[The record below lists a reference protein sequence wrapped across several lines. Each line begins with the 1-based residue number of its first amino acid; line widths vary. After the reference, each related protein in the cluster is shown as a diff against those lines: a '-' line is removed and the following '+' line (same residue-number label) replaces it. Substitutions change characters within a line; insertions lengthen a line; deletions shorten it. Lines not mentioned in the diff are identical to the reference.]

1 SITNTG
7 LDNGGNTITNVGPGV
22 DGKDAVNVDQLNA
35 TNNNVSKGFN
45 IAADNGAEDNVQL
58 GETVTY
64 TSTDGNIVTTVR
76 DNEIDFGL
84 GKDLTVGDDNEPGT
98 IVVKGD
104 NGKDGVSING
114 ADGTIGLNGKDG
126 ASGTISVKNGVPG
139 VNGQD
144 GITRIVIDDIEV
156 ATMEDGLKFAG
167 NTGDTIN
174 KKLNETLT
182 VKGELAETE
191 DASGA
196 NLRVDSDGNN
206 LNLVMAKNLKDIDS
220 ITVNNGGPVINQDG
234 INMNSKKITNLAPG
248 VDGTDAVNVEQL
260 NTQVAAA
267 TTEVKAGTN
276 VADIAK
282 ETGDKGQ
289 TIYTVNAKGTT
300 ATAGSDAVTVEG
312 TTDNTT
318 NITDYKVDLSQGA
331 KDSLVKADTALQE
344 VVTQIDGIAVKTIKQ
359 GDNTA
364 NFVTGT
370 NIKLEDDGQ
379 GGIKLSTADNV
390 TFKDVTAQNIN
401 AHNMTVNNVGNS
413 PNAVTNKQY
422 VDEGRT
428 QVTSNNGTVTIVKSN
443 TGNGSSYD
451 LSVDSQGVT
460 NNSQIPVVYT
470 DAQGNKVYK
479 QADGTFN
486 TAINGSGK
494 TVSTGDIITSIN
506 SADGST
512 TTPTKLTNIANGT
525 ISANSTDAINGSQ
538 LYDTNTQVKGN
549 TDAINKGFNISA
561 DNGTDDNVQ
570 LGDTVNYTSDDKN
583 IVTTVRDNEI
593 EFSLADKV
601 TIGDQ
606 TAGNAVTID
615 GQTGTIGGLTNTTF
629 DPNDFVSGQA
639 ATEDQLAQVATQAG
653 QANKGWKLSANGDKA
668 NATDV
673 KPTNVVDFSAADK
686 NIVVSKDN
694 NDIKVGLADN
704 IKVDSVTAGNT
715 TVNNEGITI
724 KAPVSDEPASDVT
737 LTASGLNNGG
747 NTITNVAPGV
757 NGTDAVNL
765 NQLKD
770 LGYKINTK
778 IDKVG
783 DEANAGISSAMAM
796 AALPQAYIPG
806 KSMVTG
812 GMATYNG
819 QGAVAVGVS
828 KLSDNGR
835 WVLKISGS
843 ADTEGNAGG
852 AVGAGFH
859 F

>member
-1 SITNTG
+1 
-7 LDNGGNTITNVGPGV
+7 
-22 DGKDAVNVDQLNA
+22 
-35 TNNNVSKGFN
+35 
-45 IAADNGAEDNVQL
+45 
-58 GETVTY
+58 
-64 TSTDGNIVTTVR
+64 
-76 DNEIDFGL
+76 
-84 GKDLTVGDDNEPGT
+84 
-98 IVVKGD
+98 
-104 NGKDGVSING
+104 
-114 ADGTIGLNGKDG
+114 
-126 ASGTISVKNGVPG
+126 
-139 VNGQD
+139 
-144 GITRIVIDDIEV
+144 
-156 ATMEDGLKFAG
+156 M
-167 NTGDTIN
+167 
-174 KKLNETLT
+174 
-182 VKGELAETE
+182 
-191 DASGA
+191 
-196 NLRVDSDGNN
+196 
-206 LNLVMAKNLKDIDS
+206 
-220 ITVNNGGPVINQDG
+220 
-234 INMNSKKITNLAPG
+234 
-248 VDGTDAVNVEQL
+248 
-260 NTQVAAA
+260 
-267 TTEVKAGTN
+267 
-276 VADIAK
+276 
-282 ETGDKGQ
+282 
-289 TIYTVNAKGTT
+289 NAKGTT

-318 NITDYKVDLSQGA
+318 NITDYKVDLSQGT

-512 TTPTKLTNIANGT
+512 TDPTKLSNVGKGN
-525 ISANSTDAINGSQ
+525 ISAQSTDAINGSQ

-615 GQTGTIGGLTNTTF
+615 GQTGTVGGLTNTTF

-715 TVNNEGITI
+715 TVSNEGITI
-724 KAPVSDEPASDVT
+724 KAPVSDEPVSDVT

-770 LGYKINTK
+770 LGYKINNK
-778 IDKVG
+778 IDKVA

>member
-1 SITNTG
+1 LNSITINDG
-7 LDNGGNTITNVGPGV
+7 PVISQGGIDMNSKKITNLAPGV
-22 DGKDAVNVDQLNA
+22 DGTDAVNLDQLTE
-35 TNNNVSKGFN
+35 TNTTIAKGFN
-45 IAADNGAEDNVQL
+45 ITADNSELADNATEDNVQL
-58 GETVTY
+58 GETVKY

-98 IVVKGD
+98 IIVKGE

-114 ADGTIGLNGKDG
+114 KDGTIGLNGKDG
-126 ASGTISVKNGVPG
+126 ANGTISVKNGVPG
-139 VNGQD
+139 VDGKD
-144 GITRIVIDDIEV
+144 GITRIAIDDIEV

-182 VKGELAETE
+182 VKGELADDAE
-191 DASGA
+191 ASGA
-196 NLRVDSDGNN
+196 NLRVDSKDGN
-206 LNLVMAKNLKDIDS
+206 LNLVMARDLTDLNS
-220 ITVNNGGPVINQDG
+220 ITINDGPVISQGG
-234 INMNSKKITNLAPG
+234 IDMNSKKITNLAPG
-248 VDGTDAVNVEQL
+248 VDGTDAVNLDQL

-318 NITDYKVDLSQGA
+318 NITDYKVDLSQGT

-512 TTPTKLTNIANGT
+512 TDPTKLSNVGKGN
-525 ISANSTDAINGSQ
+525 ISAQSTDAINGSQ

-615 GQTGTIGGLTNTTF
+615 GQTGTVGGLTNTTF

-639 ATEDQLAQVATQAG
+639 ATED
-653 QANKGWKLSANGDKA
+653 
-668 NATDV
+668 
-673 KPTNVVDFSAADK
+673 
-686 NIVVSKDN
+686 
-694 NDIKVGLADN
+694 
-704 IKVDSVTAGNT
+704 
-715 TVNNEGITI
+715 
-724 KAPVSDEPASDVT
+724 
-737 LTASGLNNGG
+737 
-747 NTITNVAPGV
+747 
-757 NGTDAVNL
+757 
-765 NQLKD
+765 
-770 LGYKINTK
+770 
-778 IDKVG
+778 
-783 DEANAGISSAMAM
+783 
-796 AALPQAYIPG
+796 
-806 KSMVTG
+806 
-812 GMATYNG
+812 
-819 QGAVAVGVS
+819 
-828 KLSDNGR
+828 
-835 WVLKISGS
+835 
-843 ADTEGNAGG
+843 
-852 AVGAGFH
+852 
-859 F
+859 